1 MEKTITATASI
12 EDLLA
17 KPSAELTNAELKLVM
32 DHRQKSE
39 LQKEE
44 NDRKEY
50 EVDKQNFIKD
60 LAGAFQEQKEV
71 LTGIKNT
78 AIGKMEDLHK
88 RIYQLNGKEAKDQQK
103 FSIKDEKDTFKV
115 ELQFQDRFEFTEEA
129 QVHINA
135 IKDIFKEKFENRNKG
150 FYSLFE
156 SILLKNTQ
164 GDYDAKLLTKARTEV
179 KKLGNEELITE
190 FNNLQ
195 DCLRVTGTATYLRVY
210 EKNKNNKW
218 EAISINFSSL

>member
-190 FNNLQ
+190 FDKLQ